1 MPDAIDIAA
10 DAAPAL
16 TPFEAPGVRPLPGPL
31 RRPEI
36 LLALRANALRIYGRD
51 AYRLMSFEAPFF
63 GKRSIFT
70 NEPGSIRHVL
80 VDNAANYTRTPA
92 TFRILRPVL
101 GNGLF
106 LSEGDDWKFQ
116 RRTLAPAFTPRAM
129 AIVARVTATVLDDE
143 IRRLRAEAVGPHD
156 LMPMIQRIALEVA
169 GRAMFSTVM
178 DRRGPQLRRRFEG
191 YGRDLGRPFPSD
203 LLLPA
208 GVTGPADVARK
219 IEGRR
224 WLDFVR
230 AMVEQ
235 RRRLPRSDGDP
246 RDLFDLMAEA
256 RDPETG
262 RGFDETE
269 LRDQF
274 ATFVI
279 AGHET
284 TALTI
289 LWALIMLARSP
300 GLQRAIAEEASG
312 RDLGPTGAPD
322 HAESLPVARAV
333 VQETLRLFPPAF
345 LIVRQAKAADRVG
358 NADVAEGDLVSI
370 SPYVLQRHQRHW
382 REPTLFDVSRFLPG
396 AKAPERFT
404 YLPFGAG
411 PRVCIGAQF
420 SLTEATLV
428 LARVCREVELG
439 LVDDVAVE
447 PVAVVTTYPDPVPA
461 FHVRRRRG
469 DAGRSR

>member
-1 MPDAIDIAA
+1 MPDALPTTSNCDW
-10 DAAPAL
+10 
-16 TPFEAPGVRPLPGPL
+16 TPFESPGVHPLPGPL
-31 RRPEI
+31 TKAEMIVAMRT
-36 LLALRANALRIYGRD
+36 NVLRIYGAD
-51 AYRLMSFEAPFF
+51 AYRLLSFSGPFF
-63 GKRSIFT
+63 GQRSIFT
-70 NEPGSIRHVL
+70 NDPDGIRRLL
-80 VDNAANYTRTPA
+80 VDNAANYTRTSP

-106 LSEGDDWKFQ
+106 LSEGEDWKFQ

-129 AIVARVTATVLDDE
+129 AIVARVTAATLDVE
-143 IRRLRAEAVGPHD
+143 LPRLRAEAVGAHD

-178 DRRGPQLRRRFEG
+178 DRRGPQLRRLFEH

-208 GVTGPADVARK
+208 GVPGPADLARRLR
-219 IEGRR
+219 GRR

-235 RRRLPRSDGDP
+235 RQRLPRREGEV
-246 RDLFDLMAEA
+246 RDLFDLMVEA

-262 RGFDETE
+262 RGFTADE

-284 TALTI
+284 TALTL
-289 LWALIMLARSP
+289 LWAFVMLARSP
-300 GLQRAIAEEASG
+300 GLQDAIA
-312 RDLGPTGAPD
+312 
-322 HAESLPVARAV
+322 AESDAADLSPAGAFRALERLPLARAV

-345 LIVRQAKAADRVG
+345 LIVRQAKAADRIG
-358 NADVAEGDLVSI
+358 DQDVAPGDVVSMA
-370 SPYVLQRHQRHW
+370 PYVLHRHEAHW
-382 REPTLFDVSRFLPG
+382 DHPTRFDPRRFLPG
-396 AKAPERFT
+396 APPPARFT

-420 SLTEATLV
+420 ALTEAILV
-428 LARVCREVELG
+428 LARTCRSVRLAV
-439 LVDDVAVE
+439 VDDVAVE
-447 PVAVVTTYPDPVPA
+447 PVAVVTTYPDPIPTFRVTP
-461 FHVRRRRG
+461 R
-469 DAGRSR
+469 